1 MQKRK
6 GKVTVHAGEK
16 IFNALGDMDTSSAVN
31 DSDGL
36 VDIRNVCVRTD
47 LDAKERVMDYVRQ
60 IKNPY
65 CYLCNGMKVKICFS
79 GTKRMEDCLIEH
91 IF

>member
-6 GKVTVHAGEK
+6 GKEAVHAGEE
-16 IFNALGDMDTSSAVN
+16 ILNVPGDMDTSSAVN

-36 VDIRNVCVRTD
+36 VDILDVCVRKD
-47 LDAKERVMDYVRQ
+47 LDAKERVIDYIRQ

-65 CYLCNGMKVKICFS
+65 CYLCNGMKVKISFS

>member
-1 MQKRK
+1 MENQKER
-6 GKVTVHAGEK
+6 TTLEE
-16 IFNALGDMDTSSAVN
+16 TEE
-31 DSDGL
+31 L
-36 VDIRNVCVRTD
+36 VDIRDVHIRTD
-47 LDAKERVMDYVRQ
+47 LSEEERVKDYIRQ

-65 CYLCNGMKVKICFS
+65 CYLCNGMKVQISFS